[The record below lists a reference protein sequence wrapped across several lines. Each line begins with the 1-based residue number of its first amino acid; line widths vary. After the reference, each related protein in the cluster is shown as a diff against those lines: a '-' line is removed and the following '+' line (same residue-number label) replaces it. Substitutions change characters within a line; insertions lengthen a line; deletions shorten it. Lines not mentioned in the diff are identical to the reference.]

1 VHADQL
7 GEQRRDVTL
16 HVPPGHP
23 DAGRPLLPYVAA
35 AIAAM
40 GGDVLLTDGDET
52 LVRARRPDDPCAAA
66 WLVVA
71 PGLPGLLH
79 EFVHANQVGYLADDH
94 DLDYKQIPYDL
105 ARGHH
110 RKILWDELAACV
122 LSCAWVSAEEEE
134 AWFAEQVGIL
144 GVFYGFDHDPPAFF
158 PVVDAVTARHAVD
171 LHAVIAGAFAAA
183 ARIRSAL
190 GSISRERRARDGY
203 SIRPC
208 DAVKP
213 RRHWPGP
220 RLARVC
226 TVVFGHL

>member
-1 VHADQL
+1 M
-7 GEQRRDVTL
+7 TL
-16 HVPPGHP
+16 HVPSGHP
-23 DAGRPLLPYVAA
+23 DAGRPLLPFVAA

-52 LVRARRPDDPCAAA
+52 LVRARRHDDPGDAA

-94 DLDYKQIPYDL
+94 DLDYKEIPYDL
-105 ARGHH
+105 ARGDH

-144 GVFYGFDHDPPAFF
+144 GVFYGFDLDPPAFF
-158 PVVDAVTARHAVD
+158 PVVDEVVRRHAVD
-171 LHAVIAGAFAAA
+171 VQSVIAGAYAGLGERLRAAGAPSGLAGPRARLEFAALWT
-183 ARIRSAL
+183 RF
-190 GSISRERRARDGY
+190 RAGGG
-203 SIRPC
+203 
-208 DAVKP
+208 
-213 RRHWPGP
+213 PGGDIQSG
-220 RLARVC
+220 LARP
-226 TVVFGHL
+226 